1 VAVGKLAFRKNCS
14 AFRRVE
20 PQEMFGFGREYF
32 VERAVAASS
41 TELSPLGRSSELAS
55 MASIQNRER
64 RYAADWPRR
73 VVAAAQFGCSAAIN
87 NLPNKNTLR
96 PNTPKPI

>member
-1 VAVGKLAFRKNCS
+1 
-14 AFRRVE
+14 
-20 PQEMFGFGREYF
+20 MFGFGREYF

-41 TELSPLGRSSELAS
+41 TEFSPHGRSSELAS
-55 MASIQNRER
+55 MASIQNREQ